1 MPVKR
6 QGWVPFLACK
16 CPKCGT
22 GRVFI
27 NGLISFKFAET
38 RYSCPSCSFSF
49 EPEPGFYFGAMFIS
63 YAINTAL
70 FIAAW
75 VALTILYPDYS
86 LTMLLGLLT
95 GVVILGLPLTYRL
108 SRSIWIAIFVR
119 YDRKFSG
126 DTTMKQR

>member
-1 MPVKR
+1 MLKSILT
-6 QGWVPFLACK
+6 FH
-16 CPKCGT
+16 CPRCRKGNLFQS
-22 GRVFI
+22 GSLFRP
-27 NGLISFKFAET
+27 GSLFKMH
-38 RYSCPSCSFSF
+38 SHCPHCAQSF
-49 EPEPGFYFGAMFIS
+49 EPEPGFYFGAMFVS

-75 VALTILYPDYS
+75 VALTVVYPDYS

-119 YDRKFSG
+119 YDRKFAG
-126 DTTMKQR
+126 ETTMKQR